1 MADIEDKDNL
11 VETVDEDGNVITF
24 RLFDIIEFENK
35 EYALLLPADSDD
47 DEEDS
52 EIVIMKLIKEDE
64 EYSFETIDSDEEFDR
79 VSEKKHPCL
88 VAYEELSEEE

>member
-1 MADIEDKDNL
+1 MTDIEDKDNL

-79 VSEKKHPCL
+79 VSTYL
-88 VAYEELSEEE
+88 EELSEEE

>member
-11 VETVDEDGNVITF
+11 VETVDEDGNIITF

-35 EYALLLPADSDD
+35 EYALLLPADSEEE
-47 DEEDS
+47 EEDS

-79 VSEKKHPCL
+79 VSTYL
-88 VAYEELSEEE
+88 EELSEEE

>member
-1 MADIEDKDNL
+1 MTDIEDKDNL

-79 VSEKKHPCL
+79 VSSYL
-88 VAYEELSEEE
+88 EELSEEE

>member
-47 DEEDS
+47 DDEDS

-64 EYSFETIDSDEEFDR
+64 EYSFETIVSDEEFDR
-79 VSEKKHPCL
+79 VSTYL
-88 VAYEELSEEE
+88 EELSEEE

>member
-47 DEEDS
+47 DDEDS

-79 VSEKKHPCL
+79 VSTYL
-88 VAYEELSEEE
+88 EELSEEE

>member
-52 EIVIMKLIKEDE
+52 EIVIMKLIKENE

-79 VSEKKHPCL
+79 VSTYL
-88 VAYEELSEEE
+88 EELSEEE

>member
-35 EYALLLPADSDD
+35 EYALLLPADSEEE
-47 DEEDS
+47 EEDS

-79 VSEKKHPCL
+79 VSTYL
-88 VAYEELSEEE
+88 EELSEEE

>member
-11 VETVDEDGNVITF
+11 VETVDEDGNVINF

-35 EYALLLPADSDD
+35 EYALLLPAEG
-47 DEEDS
+47 DEEDD

-64 EYSFETIDSDEEFDR
+64 DYSFETIDDDEEFDK
-79 VSEKKHPCL
+79 VS
-88 VAYEELSEEE
+88 AYLEELGEEE

>member
-11 VETVDEDGNVITF
+11 VETVDEDGNIITF

-79 VSEKKHPCL
+79 VSTYL
-88 VAYEELSEEE
+88 EELSEEE

>member
-52 EIVIMKLIKEDE
+52 EIVVMKLIKEDE

-79 VSEKKHPCL
+79 VSTYL
-88 VAYEELSEEE
+88 EELSEEE

>member
-79 VSEKKHPCL
+79 VSSYL
-88 VAYEELSEEE
+88 EELSEEE

>member
-1 MADIEDKDNL
+1 MTDIEDKDNL

-52 EIVIMKLIKEDE
+52 EIVIMKLIKKDE

-79 VSEKKHPCL
+79 VSSYL
-88 VAYEELSEEE
+88 EELSEEE

>member
-11 VETVDEDGNVITF
+11 VETVDEDGSVITF

-79 VSEKKHPCL
+79 VSTYL
-88 VAYEELSEEE
+88 EELSEEE